1 MFLFWLGG
9 NGCSRLGKRSPP
21 TLGPFWQEPDVL
33 VAGSDG
39 RLEFKRVFVFLRV
52 PFFTLVQRNNCK
64 NPSNFVGHPIFD
76 TFPYVPLWLPS

>member
-39 RLEFKRVFVFLRV
+39 RLEFKRAA
-52 PFFTLVQRNNCK
+52 
-64 NPSNFVGHPIFD
+64 
-76 TFPYVPLWLPS
+76 FPGGLMLGDV